1 MNDVNKACSCPSRDG
16 SLRHPCPA
24 HSPRADVQPGGGV
37 RLATVPYDRARDL
50 LGDAYNAGTH
60 GIGYSQ
66 QTMEL
71 HEAIIPAQPSPGGQ
85 GAPRCTEHCQSGF
98 ADICLASQR
107 DGVIC
112 PEDSC
117 DIDDGIRHNHL
128 AAHRSAG
135 EPVAFMVRWK
145 AAGGYGLE
153 WPKDMQ
159 YFRDRA
165 DEYEIVPLHLAAS
178 QPTAGLSWAD
188 YWIERGQPDV
198 AHDFDAFSRAEVW
211 ALQRFP
217 DAGRPVGQLTDAKID
232 ARLNTLY
239 RDMVASGQHNG
250 GMSGVAWDRAVYR
263 MASNQS
269 SGNPGELAVDSQV
282 GEPAMY
288 QVRPRSFPA
297 GEGWREVSKRQFDD
311 RGEFP
316 GYPESEWERRA
327 LYVAAPAQ
335 AVDLEQFRPAVCA
348 LGLHADEPEDVDE
361 AKRLLALIDSQ
372 AAVK

>member
-1 MNDVNKACSCPSRDG
+1 MNDVNKACSCPSGDG
-16 SLRHPCPA
+16 SLRHPCSA
-24 HSPRADVQPGGGV
+24 HSPRADVQPGGTV

-85 GAPRCTEHCQSGF
+85 GAPRCAEHCQNGF

-128 AAHRSAG
+128 AA
-135 EPVAFMVRWK
+135 
-145 AAGGYGLE
+145 
-153 WPKDMQ
+153 
-159 YFRDRA
+159 
-165 DEYEIVPLHLAAS
+165 S
-178 QPTAGLSWAD
+178 QPVAGLSWAD

-198 AHDFDAFSRAEVW
+198 AHDFDAFSRAEAW

-217 DAGRPVGQLTDAKID
+217 YAGQPVGQLTDAEID
-232 ARLNTLY
+232 ARLNPLY
-239 RDMVASGQHNG
+239 RDLVASGQHNG

-269 SGNPGELAVDSQV
+269 SGNPGELAVDGARQPVAEPVTVEAVATVRRNGDGDRYIDWLTEGGIADLEV
-282 GEPAMY
+282 GDVLMVSDRAITDEDG
-288 QVRPRSFPA
+288 S
-297 GEGWREVSKRQFDD
+297 GEV
-311 RGEFP
+311 
-316 GYPESEWERRA
+316 YT
-327 LYVAAPAQ
+327 AAPAQ

>member
-1 MNDVNKACSCPSRDG
+1 MNDVSKACSCPSGDG

-24 HSPRADVQPGGGV
+24 HSPRADVQPGGRV

-71 HEAIIPAQPSPGGQ
+71 HEAIIPARPSPGGQ
-85 GAPRCTEHCQSGF
+85 GAPRCAEHCQNGF

-128 AAHRSAG
+128 AAHQSAG

-178 QPTAGLSWAD
+178 QPVAGLSWAD
-188 YWIERGQPDV
+188 YWVERGQSDV
-198 AHDFDAFSRAEVW
+198 AHDFEAFSRAEAW

-217 DAGRPVGQLTDAKID
+217 GAHQ
-232 ARLNTLY
+232 
-239 RDMVASGQHNG
+239 
-250 GMSGVAWDRAVYR
+250 
-263 MASNQS
+263 
-269 SGNPGELAVDSQV
+269 QV
-282 GEPAMY
+282 GSLPEWFELVIRDVCELDPQEPDAADTVCIRLLDLRLMM
-288 QVRPRSFPA
+288 
-297 GEGWREVSKRQFDD
+297 
-311 RGEFP
+311 
-316 GYPESEWERRA
+316 ERHA
-327 LYVAAPAQ
+327 LPAQ
-335 AVDLEQFRPAVCA
+335 AVDLGQFRWAVLAAIDKFTGSPADA
-348 LGLHADEPEDVDE
+348 TAA
-361 AKRLLALIDSQ
+361 AKMDQLLALIDSQ
-372 AAVK
+372 AVANG